1 MAQGI
6 ILAKENDMFY
16 LIQLFLCRSISAK
29 ESETASLYLF
39 LVEWKGD
46 HFSGGGE
53 KRGRMTAMCML
64 TMYKIPQ
71 PFHPNLSFKPPTKC
85 TEPLHWSGFDQFSS
99 LRLTN
104 WCTLEYPTNIY
115 LIMTPKAQPADA
127 WPYSM
132 GVVHSHQRSPVL
144 FSEKP
149 PCNSPVHFSSTLTP
163 ILQHRANLYY
173 CTSQSQ
179 CMLCIQRYA
188 DELLGGLD
196 EMCLLLKK
204 QSGASRV
211 LMYIEFKRVLGVHI
225 DREVRKFYF
234 FFSLLN
240 SIRSMRTFQWR
251 LWLS

>member
-71 PFHPNLSFKPPTKC
+71 PFQPNLSFKPPTKC

-149 PCNSPVHFSSTLTP
+149 PCNSPV
-163 ILQHRANLYY
+163 
-173 CTSQSQ
+173 
-179 CMLCIQRYA
+179 
-188 DELLGGLD
+188 LLVALSHLFFNI
-196 EMCLLLKK
+196 EQTYITAPHNRNACYV
-204 QSGASRV
+204 SR
-211 LMYIEFKRVLGVHI
+211 
-225 DREVRKFYF
+225 D
-234 FFSLLN
+234 
-240 SIRSMRTFQWR
+240 MRMNY
-251 LWLS
+251 SEG